1 MAIQTL
7 SELSEVFAKQSA
19 NTWKLLGYVR
29 ESHESG
35 APWGSVGL
43 GEETITSLLMLD
55 LYEQGCVV
63 AYLQQTPRRKEAK
76 SGTDFEL
83 RLGSVSKGYFK
94 FAIQAK
100 KLDVRTDRYSSLKQS
115 NRHGQQIELLENY
128 ARVKRPAPFY
138 CLYNHTAD
146 ATEPDHWHCCTGT
159 ADLKELGCTVTPS
172 INIGKAIGEWG
183 GKNFNSIHKNQNT
196 LPLKCLLCPK
206 VWDSPGSMSEGRPTG
221 QAGEMPTL
229 FDPRTCYHRTLPQ
242 ALIESF
248 EGAVVSENERGGSRA
263 SISAD
268 EYWDT
273 DGAMDTRREVGRPKA
288 VALLEVR
295 DTGNV

>member
-1 MAIQTL
+1 M
-7 SELSEVFAKQSA
+7 
-19 NTWKLLGYVR
+19 
-29 ESHESG
+29 
-35 APWGSVGL
+35 
-43 GEETITSLLMLD
+43 
-55 LYEQGCVV
+55 
-63 AYLQQTPRRKEAK
+63 
-76 SGTDFEL
+76 
-83 RLGSVSKGYFK
+83 
-94 FAIQAK
+94 
-100 KLDVRTDRYSSLKQS
+100 
-115 NRHGQQIELLENY
+115 
-128 ARVKRPAPFY
+128 
-138 CLYNHTAD
+138 
-146 ATEPDHWHCCTGT
+146 
-159 ADLKELGCTVTPS
+159 TPS
-172 INIGKAIGEWG
+172 INIGKAIGERG
-183 GKNFNSIHKNQNT
+183 GKNFSSIHKNKNT

-248 EGAVVSENERGGSRA
+248 ESAVVSENERGGSRA

-288 VALLEVR
+288 VAVLEVR